1 MTARRA
7 PRASAPRLGA
17 AGTERAAE
25 HLPRIYLEQHLGE
38 GAGLEVA
45 DGAHHHLLH
54 VLRMRAG
61 GMVRVFNHLGDE
73 FLCRVESVSRRASA
87 IRCESRLA
95 PSAEPSLDVRLYLAL
110 CKSDYMDSA
119 IRKATELGVS
129 GIQPLVT
136 SRSAPVRGAARLRHW
151 RGIIIGA
158 CEQSGRVALP
168 ELAEPVDL
176 AALPPVAGDEAA
188 FVLHPGADAI
198 PDTAR
203 TRPRRAHLLVGPEGS
218 LSDDEV
224 RRAAEAGFRPTG
236 LGPRILRVATA
247 VAAGVALLQYLYG
260 DW

>member
-1 MTARRA
+1 MTEQRAR
-7 PRASAPRLGA
+7 RASAPRPDAAETQRAA
-17 AGTERAAE
+17 AGA
-25 HLPRIYLEQHLGE
+25 PRVYLEQRLGE
-38 GAGLEVA
+38 GIAFEMAG
-45 DGAHHHLLH
+45 GAHHHLLH

-61 GMVRVFNHLGDE
+61 GLVRVFNHLGDE

-87 IRCESRLA
+87 IRCESQLA

-136 SRSAPVRGAARLRHW
+136 SRSAPVRGARLRHW

-158 CEQSGRVALP
+158 CEQCGRVVLP

-176 AALPPVAGDEAA
+176 AALPRIAGDEPA

-198 PDTAR
+198 PDTPRAK
-203 TRPRRAHLLVGPEGS
+203 PRRAHLLVGPEGS

-224 RRAAEAGFRPTG
+224 RRAAEVGFRPTG

-247 VAAGVALLQYLYG
+247 VAAGVSLLQYLYG